1 MCGDGRVPGKQ
12 RYHNRWQSGGA
23 ELCRA
28 AGGLEGWCA
37 GAARSAGRSPL
48 APGSGLLA
56 GPAPEW
62 ALRLGR
68 GVRATQGVRL
78 PAEWVHCSGN
88 HAEVSWSEPAG
99 GYVLRDLSTNGTFCD
114 KERPPRHGEVALRGG
129 ETVSFV
135 SGLGGDISE
144 DGVVRFRVEL
154 VDLEPSAEPG
164 SRGHTPSRSGRA
176 RGRASAGASQLL
188 PGESARKRPTP
199 GKNPRPVGS
208 GEAGGVLMAG
218 QTEAKAMAALERA
231 NRELRQKL
239 ELERSRAETLNMELQ
254 EVTMKTGELRE
265 EQLQRAHTEEATAL
279 RAANEARAV
288 AEQLA
293 EALAQAETA
302 RSAAAAERQEREAA
316 QKAARAAHREIQAKE
331 AQIAHLELSLE
342 TEVARSQ
349 EKHAEA
355 KSVLLAAEAR
365 LDQVVMEAR
374 EAGAQAEAAAQKL
387 HALSDAAERARGAL
401 QDWEQNIPT
410 QPQTQLQG
418 EPPAVANTQFQHA
431 SPAGPG
437 CGPRPV
443 SPPAARAA
451 SPPQPQPQAAD
462 LDQTE
467 ELPASGIAGGGD
479 RPILAEEPAHPVPGV
494 PSPLAPVALAAAPSS
509 SPGAE
514 VAADPVGAATKPT
527 PTRVLSQGAGQ
538 TLNASQGDACGAA
551 ERPLKEAAAGA
562 PASQDAATDMD
573 VENVTPVKG
582 A

>member
-1 MCGDGRVPGKQ
+1 MPGGGGPGGVV
-12 RYHNRWQSGGA
+12 RGGGA
-23 ELCRA
+23 VGGAQPPGPWVGAPRRPRPRVGPPPGPGGPGDPGRA
-28 AGGLEGWCA
+28 AACREG
-37 GAARSAGRSPL
+37 P
-48 APGSGLLA
+48 
-56 GPAPEW
+56 
-62 ALRLGR
+62 
-68 GVRATQGVRL
+68 
-78 PAEWVHCSGN
+78 CSGN
-88 HAEVSWSEPAG
+88 HAEVSWIEPAG
-99 GYVLRDLSTNGTFCD
+99 GYVLRDLSTNGTFCE

-154 VDLEPSAEPG
+154 VDLEPSAQPG

-218 QTEAKAMAALERA
+218 QAEAKAMAALERA

-265 EQLQRAHTEEATAL
+265 EQMQRAHTEEATAL
-279 RAANEARAV
+279 RAANEAKAV

-342 TEVARSQ
+342 TEVARTQ
-349 EKHAEA
+349 EKHTEA

-374 EAGAQAEAAAQKL
+374 EAGAQAEAVAQKL

-401 QDWEQNIPT
+401 QDWEQNIPM

-443 SPPAARAA
+443 SPPAVRAA

-479 RPILAEEPAHPVPGV
+479 RPMLAEEPAHPVPGV

-514 VAADPVGAATKPT
+514 VAADPVDAATKPT

-573 VENVTPVKG
+573 VENVTPVEG

>member
-1 MCGDGRVPGKQ
+1 M
-12 RYHNRWQSGGA
+12 
-23 ELCRA
+23 
-28 AGGLEGWCA
+28 
-37 GAARSAGRSPL
+37 
-48 APGSGLLA
+48 
-56 GPAPEW
+56 
-62 ALRLGR
+62 
-68 GVRATQGVRL
+68 
-78 PAEWVHCSGN
+78 
-88 HAEVSWSEPAG
+88 
-99 GYVLRDLSTNGTFCD
+99 
-114 KERPPRHGEVALRGG
+114 
-129 ETVSFV
+129 

-164 SRGHTPSRSGRA
+164 SRGHTPSRSGRP

-218 QTEAKAMAALERA
+218 QAEAKAMAALERA

-265 EQLQRAHTEEATAL
+265 EQLQRAHTVEATAL

-437 CGPRPV
+437 
-443 SPPAARAA
+443 
-451 SPPQPQPQAAD
+451 
-462 LDQTE
+462 
-467 ELPASGIAGGGD
+467 
-479 RPILAEEPAHPVPGV
+479 
-494 PSPLAPVALAAAPSS
+494 
-509 SPGAE
+509 
-514 VAADPVGAATKPT
+514 
-527 PTRVLSQGAGQ
+527 
-538 TLNASQGDACGAA
+538 
-551 ERPLKEAAAGA
+551 
-562 PASQDAATDMD
+562 
-573 VENVTPVKG
+573 
-582 A
+582 